1 MSLLGGVKTVNGAVS
16 SGRRRNGVKRL
27 VAGNLLGDS
36 VARSWGGVVGEKFLI
51 NGIVICWFIYSLSFG
66 HKNPYF

>member
-1 MSLLGGVKTVNGAVS
+1 MMVSLFGGVKTVNGAAF

-36 VARSWGGVVGEKFLI
+36 VTRSWGGVGWGEISHKWDSYLLVYLF
-51 NGIVICWFIYSLSFG
+51 IVI
-66 HKNPYF
+66 